1 MRPPDRE
8 RADGGVD
15 LPAPTTMS
23 DVGAE
28 VVIRRLTW
36 TPIGRRRPVL
46 AGIDLRIEP
55 GERVLLTGP
64 SGSGK
69 STLLRAVAG
78 VLQTAA
84 SGDLTGDVRVAD
96 TEPLSEPGLVGLVQ
110 QDPVG
115 GLVAETAGRD
125 VAFGLENMRVP
136 RAEMAGRVAAALAAA
151 GFPYGPGRPTGAL
164 SGGEAQRLA
173 LAGALVMRPR
183 VLLLDEPTSML
194 DPAAES
200 EVRTAIRR
208 TVSADGLTTVV
219 VDHDLGR
226 WTDFVDRIVAMDH
239 SGRLIADGPPT
250 DVLQGRRDRLTRA
263 GLWLPGLPP
272 PPAIRVEPTLVA
284 PRRPGT
290 GRRLVTVADVTVRR
304 RGRATGSA
312 RATELHFPGIEVS
325 LAPGRAVA
333 VTGPSGAGKSTIVQV
348 LGGLLAP
355 ARARV
360 SVAAD
365 WGPRRGG
372 RGPWTWRSRP
382 LARRV
387 AWMAQL
393 PEQGFVTGRVSDELR
408 ATARALGTHSAEID
422 RRCGGLLETLGL
434 SSVAD
439 ASPYHLSGGEQ
450 RRLVLASALVH
461 GPDAVLLDEPT
472 IGQDR
477 HTWSVVVGICRS
489 AGEAGTALALATH
502 DRRAIDAVADDEIAL
517 APQ

>member
-1 MRPPDRE
+1 
-8 RADGGVD
+8 
-15 LPAPTTMS
+15 MS

-28 VVIRRLTW
+28 VVIRRLSW

-46 AGIDLRIEP
+46 AEIDLRIEP

-64 SGSGK
+64 SGAGK

-84 SGDLTGDVRVAD
+84 SGDLTGDVRVAG

-164 SGGEAQRLA
+164 SGGEAQRLS

-200 EVRTAIRR
+200 DVRAAIRR
-208 TVSADGLTTVV
+208 AILADGLTTIV

-226 WTDFVDRIVAMDH
+226 WISFVDRIVAIDH
-239 SGRLIADGPPT
+239 SGALIADGPAAE
-250 DVLQGRRDRLTRA
+250 VLHAHRDRLARA
-263 GLWLPGLPP
+263 GLWLPGLAP
-272 PPAIRVEPTLVA
+272 PPAVRVDPTLVA
-284 PRRPGT
+284 PTRPAT

-304 RGRATGSA
+304 RGRLAGSA
-312 RATELHFPGIEVS
+312 PGTELRFPGIEVT
-325 LAPGRAVA
+325 LREGRAVA
-333 VTGPSGAGKSTIVQV
+333 VTGPSGAGKSTLVQV

-355 ARARV
+355 ADARV
-360 SVAAD
+360 SVAAG

-382 LARRV
+382 LARRI

-393 PEQGFVTGRVSDELR
+393 PEQGIVSGRVSDELR

-422 RRCGGLLETLGL
+422 RRCDGLLETLGL

-439 ASPYHLSGGEQ
+439 ASPFHLSGGEQ
-450 RRLVLASALVH
+450 RRLALASALVH

-477 HTWSVVVGICRS
+477 QTWSAVVGICRS
-489 AGEAGTALALATH
+489 ACRSGTALALATH
-502 DRRAIDAVADDEIAL
+502 DRRAVDAVADDEIVL
-517 APQ
+517 APR